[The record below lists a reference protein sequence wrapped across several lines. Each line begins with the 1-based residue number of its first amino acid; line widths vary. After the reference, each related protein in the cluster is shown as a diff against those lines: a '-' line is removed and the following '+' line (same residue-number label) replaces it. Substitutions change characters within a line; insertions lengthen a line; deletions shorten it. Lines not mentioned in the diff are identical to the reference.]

1 MDKQKLRNARRS
13 GFIYG
18 LFRASAIPTEILPKN
33 LAKEAFE
40 QDGVEAPSSLREMR
54 RVLKDDMMYD
64 AIGFIPS
71 RDKKKIQMIVQPY
84 NKPKPRR
91 MQVEDDDEELEIQP
105 GDHAELEI
113 NQDDYDDEIE
123 IPIDRKL
130 KNRLARKR
138 LKKAQAEYEETQA
151 RRRER
156 ENDFEA
162 KRLANRFM

>member
-40 QDGVEAPSSLREMR
+40 QDGVEAPSSLKEMR

-64 AIGFIPS
+64 AVGFIPS

-91 MQVEDDDEELEIQP
+91 MQVEDDDELEIEP
-105 GDHAELEI
+105 GDHAELQI
-113 NQDDYDDEIE
+113 NPEDYDDEIE

-130 KNRLARKR
+130 RNRAARKR
-138 LKKAQAEYEETQA
+138 LKRAQAEYEETQA

-156 ENDFEA
+156 ENDPEYI
-162 KRLANRFM
+162 RLANRFM